1 MLADKTNS
9 ARLSTLLARL
19 LDERYL
25 GADLQSVECS
35 VNYGVAVKVDFT
47 PVRQLYEAVIFSR
60 EEFCHP
66 AAVCL
71 HMFFH
76 LIAHLA
82 REVLNLAH
90 RRACA
95 SIGCC
100 NPMARHCSDQ
110 RIGRSVRRLT
120 LNPRGSRPS
129 IAASAREGEM
139 NASVFR

>member
-9 ARLSTLLARL
+9 ARLSTFLPCL

-35 VNYGVAVKVDFT
+35 VNYGVAMKIDFT
-47 PVRQLYEAVIFSR
+47 PVRRLYEAVIFSR

-71 HMFFH
+71 HMLLY

-82 REVLNLAH
+82 RDVLNLAH
-90 RRACA
+90 RRVE
-95 SIGCC
+95 SIPDC
-100 NPMARHCSDQ
+100 D
-110 RIGRSVRRLT
+110 
-120 LNPRGSRPS
+120 
-129 IAASAREGEM
+129 
-139 NASVFR
+139 